1 MAVPLK
7 LLLLEDRPAD
17 AELLLFELQ
26 DAGYDANWRRVD
38 SEGDYLTA
46 LDDKPDVI
54 LADFSMPQ
62 FTALRALNLT

>member
-26 DAGYDANWRRVD
+26 DAGYDPGGFQPAAVQCAAC
-38 SEGDYLTA
+38 TQ
-46 LDDKPDVI
+46 
-54 LADFSMPQ
+54 LA
-62 FTALRALNLT
+62 

>member
-26 DAGYDANWRRVD
+26 DAGYEADWQRVD
-38 SEGDYLTA
+38 SETDYLSCFG
-46 LDDKPDVI
+46 K
-54 LADFSMPQ
+54 
-62 FTALRALNLT
+62 